1 MTAFS
6 EMAARALG
14 LEPSTAAVIA
24 RLGSLAI
31 TAIGLLVVY
40 RIVVQLIE
48 RLVARRQLGTPR
60 IRTVGLLL
68 VNVTR
73 WLLAFVVL
81 VVVLT
86 ELGID
91 VRALLVSAGLVGLAV
106 GFGAQT
112 LVRDLIA
119 GLFIL
124 VEGLIAVGDDIE
136 VGAHRGIVESVGLRV
151 TRVRLPSGAVRVVP
165 NGQVADFINHSSDW
179 GQATIDVTVGRD
191 ADVNRALDTLRGAGE
206 AWARE
211 SGVALETPEA
221 HGIIKITGGDVVL
234 RLIVRVA
241 AARRVHTECE
251 LRRRIKEAFDREQL
265 PLLGAS

>member
-1 MTAFS
+1 MS
-6 EMAARALG
+6 SL
-14 LEPSTAAVIA
+14 VIT
-24 RLGSLAI
+24 LV
-31 TAIGLLVVY
+31 GLLVVY

-48 RLVARRQLGTPR
+48 RLVARRELGTPR

-68 VNVTR
+68 VNMTR
-73 WLLAFVVL
+73 WVLAFVVL

-124 VEGLIAVGDDIE
+124 VEGLVAVGDDIE

-151 TRVRLPSGAVRVVP
+151 TRLRLPSGALRIVP

-191 ADVNRALDTLRGAGE
+191 ADVDRALDTLRGAGE

-211 SGVALETPEA
+211 TGAALETPEA
-221 HGIIKITGGDVVL
+221 HGIIRIAGGDVVL

-241 AARRVHTECE
+241 AARRVDAESE
-251 LRRRIKEAFDREQL
+251 LRRRIKEAFDREHL
-265 PLLGAS
+265 PLVGAS